1 MEKEIEETIKIAKEN
16 VEVDDDIINAYLCGA
31 VEMKYIMKKKLKGL
45 DWKFGFTSE
54 VLNGQWSSWK
64 LDF

>member
-1 MEKEIEETIKIAKEN
+1 MWITQLFEERSY

-45 DWKFGFTSE
+45 D
-54 VLNGQWSSWK
+54 
-64 LDF
+64 